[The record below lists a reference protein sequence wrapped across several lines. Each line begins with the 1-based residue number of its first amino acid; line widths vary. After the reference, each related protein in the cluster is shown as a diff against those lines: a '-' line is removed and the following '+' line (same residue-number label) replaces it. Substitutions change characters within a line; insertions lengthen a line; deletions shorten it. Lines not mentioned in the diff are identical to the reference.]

1 MINSLNIV
9 MPIRLELKGGK
20 IGIFM
25 VDLANQIVFDI
36 NGEQVS
42 TEIQEEIMN
51 NMRDQQEATMPEIPY
66 DKIYEV
72 MNTEKKLTE
81 ENNKHV
87 FRRED

>member
-1 MINSLNIV
+1 